1 MRAATAPESVRK
13 AWEVALINLVE
24 DRHHSLLNHLVL
36 QCCDAPRA
44 LPPIGLRYIDPSRR
58 SCPIRSTVHPAGKI
72 AKPILQPGFI
82 LLPCHSIHSGRGLP
96 LQRVKAVPEQS
107 DGQMVEQSG
116 EPFLFPFFSC
126 LPHTAQSLG
135 HSFSALCRAR
145 VGRNDVLL
153 DSRPSLPNLRGG
165 LLPFV
170 RLVHR
175 YCGAIRLLRSV
186 HVRLVAQRLRGPVS
200 ILVGPRRP
208 GDLPVLVHIVSQ
220 RAWVLRLRRAD

>member
-1 MRAATAPESVRK
+1 MRAATASESVRK

-24 DRHHSLLNHLVL
+24 DRHHGLLNHLVL

-126 LPHTAQSLG
+126 LPHTDQSLG
-135 HSFSALCRAR
+135 HSFSALCRAPA
-145 VGRNDVLL
+145 GSTDVLL

-165 LLPFV
+165 WLPFV
-170 RLVHR
+170 RLAHQ
-175 YCGAIRLLRSV
+175 YYGAVRLLLNV
-186 HVRLVAQRLRGPVS
+186 HVRVMVYGLYGPVL
-200 ILVGPRRP
+200 IVRPRRT
-208 GDLPVLVHIVSQ
+208 GES
-220 RAWVLRLRRAD
+220 R